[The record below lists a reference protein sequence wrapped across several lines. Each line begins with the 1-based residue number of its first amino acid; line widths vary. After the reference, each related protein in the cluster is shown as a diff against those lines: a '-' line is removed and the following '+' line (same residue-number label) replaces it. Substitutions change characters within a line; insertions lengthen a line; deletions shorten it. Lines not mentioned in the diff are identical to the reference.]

1 MLLKRQVC
9 RKLGLPINGT
19 NNQLAKR
26 LKNHMK
32 RYRTPPVEFAVKA
45 ILIEAIEKAANEATV
60 DHNQEPVRWGNAQG
74 LTHLEDQDRLK
85 TDSKKHTDQIA
96 YLLQKVKKVESLESD
111 MTALKATTES
121 YFAVR
126 SRFFAVFLRDNFHKS
141 SRADRKLIKED
152 NFAAHGGDPLT
163 DALMFKKSLRTD
175 DKTFELLYGMTWGR
189 VIEYAENPPVLEVL
203 TAHATAV
210 AKGPFPIATLQTE
223 LEKLK
228 VSFVKW
234 VEALKEGGYQ
244 KDFLHDLQAPETV
257 MYWRFWDQ
265 HHTYQDCLSSTK
277 SGVAKSDGSG
287 RIEEE

>member
-9 RKLGLPINGT
+9 RKLELPINGT

-45 ILIEAIEKAANEATV
+45 ILMSDFGRDSFSDNDVGDKAREAIEKAANEATV

-111 MTALKATTES
+111 MTAIKATTES

-189 VIEYAENPPVLEVL
+189 VIEYGMFL
-203 TAHATAV
+203 
-210 AKGPFPIATLQTE
+210 LQ
-223 LEKLK
+223 LR
-228 VSFVKW
+228 SR
-234 VEALKEGGYQ
+234 
-244 KDFLHDLQAPETV
+244 D
-257 MYWRFWDQ
+257 
-265 HHTYQDCLSSTK
+265 
-277 SGVAKSDGSG
+277 
-287 RIEEE
+287 